1 MHCLQVV
8 SSDDSIVLACQG
20 YGVVRELEGVAT
32 EESDKP
38 THDCFIKDCGVL
50 EANADL
56 SPPHEV
62 GPTLL
67 PTLLPDSPSLPPPPP
82 PLAPRLSFV
91 LLLPDARLLLCL
103 RLGIYQFVP
112 PDYIH
117 ASSDVKLCQLHSQ
130 IIMGHHSPIV
140 SSPTSSR

>member
-62 GPTLL
+62 GPATLL
-67 PTLLPDSPSLPPPPP
+67 H
-82 PLAPRLSFV
+82 LAPRLAFPQHHTLPQV
-91 LLLPDARLLLCL
+91 GCWMFLLL
-103 RLGIYQFVP
+103 
-112 PDYIH
+112 
-117 ASSDVKLCQLHSQ
+117 
-130 IIMGHHSPIV
+130 
-140 SSPTSSR
+140 